1 MNSKLMKDEHES
13 KELNQNN
20 TKLNTNSIVVAGL
33 NAKGDLIP
41 FENSRV
47 LLNGNFFD
55 WEWKYWITLTL
66 TSDQGKKVI

>member
-1 MNSKLMKDEHES
+1 MKDEHES
-13 KELNQNN
+13 KELNQNNTKLN

-47 LLNGNFFD
+47 CICVQRNG
-55 WEWKYWITLTL
+55 II
-66 TSDQGKKVI
+66 G